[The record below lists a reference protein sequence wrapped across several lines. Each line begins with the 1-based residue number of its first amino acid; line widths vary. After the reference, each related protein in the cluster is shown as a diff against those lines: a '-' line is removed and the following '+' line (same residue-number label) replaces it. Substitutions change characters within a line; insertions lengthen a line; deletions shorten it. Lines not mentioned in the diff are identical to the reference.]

1 MVKHSLTSPVTC
13 CTMVKS
19 SYMLYHGRPVTCCTC
34 TVVQSCY
41 MLYHGPVLLHVVP
54 WSSDDQ
60 CLVTASLCPPPSDS
74 TLRQPVGNTTLST
87 AVHRLHQHPSTLPK
101 EQRSEERGQTPCLMP
116 SVAVR
121 SRCHTLHVSFT
132 DYIAHC
138 VQTVFTLR
146 YKSRLSTQT
155 KTAHSL
161 PVK

>member
-1 MVKHSLTSPVTC
+1 MLCHGQTFSYQSC
-13 CTMVKS
+13 
-19 SYMLYHGRPVTCCTC
+19 YMLYHGQALSY
-34 TVVQSCY
+34 QSCY

-101 EQRSEERGQTPCLMP
+101 EQRSEEKGQTPCLMP
-116 SVAVR
+116 SVAMR